1 MLLFK
6 SIKKIRQA
14 ILSLLL
20 FSGVS
25 YADSI
30 GDIVESTGVGQILRN
45 NEATQQFVGY
55 GIELYD
61 VAETVNGRMK
71 IEFLDEE
78 ELDLIEHTEVYIDEV
93 YYDPNPSLS
102 KMSLRMVQ
110 GTARFASG
118 KGNKIKK
125 ANIDISTPTAQ
136 IAINGTDFTTTID
149 ELGRT
154 LVILLP
160 DEDGVTPSG
169 EIVVSNEGG
178 SITLNQAY
186 QATMVST
193 RETPPTSSVVINN
206 LTTSMIDNMFI
217 VSPPQEVQEAVEEQA
232 REDMNDDSGV
242 LDVDF
247 LEFNELEK
255 DYDDYANDPDYD
267 ARGGRL
273 DIDFLDVDFLV
284 DVLDV
289 VEELTRTTASLADK
303 QATTRG
309 VNLQGAAFG
318 FNKDSQ
324 YNIFEEDGRLVF
336 FRDVNGIIEIIIA
349 NGNSG
354 FIDTR
359 VEGYEGIIEFG
370 NGDPAIQIFIN
381 QSN

>member
-1 MLLFK
+1 M
-6 SIKKIRQA
+6 SDDSTIKLDFTGDSNKIDWNIGYQGSTDDSDINFDVTGSSNQFDLDQGYGLSAERLNADLVLIGRPNIFDVDWESDDLTWNFDVTGSSNNINTLQNDGEQTLNFTLDGDSNDVDINQISGSCVSGAGNSCATPNANITLDITSDNAVIQINQKIRQT

-30 GDIVESTGVGQILRN
+30 GDIVESTGVGQIVRN

-71 IEFLDEE
+71 IEFLDAE

-110 GTARFASG
+110 GITRFASG

-125 ANIDISTPTAQ
+125 ANIDISTPTQ

-193 RETPPTSSVVINN
+193 RETPPTNSVVINN

-217 VSPPQEVQEAVEEQA
+217 VSPLKRFRIPQ
-232 REDMNDDSGV
+232 
-242 LDVDF
+242 
-247 LEFNELEK
+247 
-255 DYDDYANDPDYD
+255 
-267 ARGGRL
+267 
-273 DIDFLDVDFLV
+273 
-284 DVLDV
+284 
-289 VEELTRTTASLADK
+289 
-303 QATTRG
+303 
-309 VNLQGAAFG
+309 
-318 FNKDSQ
+318 
-324 YNIFEEDGRLVF
+324 
-336 FRDVNGIIEIIIA
+336 
-349 NGNSG
+349 
-354 FIDTR
+354 
-359 VEGYEGIIEFG
+359 
-370 NGDPAIQIFIN
+370 
-381 QSN
+381 